1 MRKDVFPYL
10 HMQLLLSAVEHEN
23 YVINFS
29 ESNEKKI
36 LISDSFEF
44 FIINNI
50 IDTFYMKL
58 IFDHLFNL

>member
-29 ESNEKKI
+29 ESNEKK
-36 LISDSFEF
+36 
-44 FIINNI
+44 NNI
-50 IDTFYMKL
+50 NK
-58 IFDHLFNL
+58 